1 MKLIKYMTRW
11 QLSTPILAIVPYFLM
26 GYDISNFW
34 ITAIISNIIGSLI
47 FYKVDEYIFQSVK
60 AIDYQAKYYEL
71 SEIHDNLQDEY
82 LVHLTKELNK
92 LKDETSI

>member
-1 MKLIKYMTRW
+1 MKLIKYMARW

-26 GYDISNFW
+26 KYDISNFW

-47 FYKVDEYIFQSVK
+47 FYKVDKYIFQSVK

-71 SEIHDNLQDEY
+71 YEIHDNLQDEY
-82 LVHLTKELNK
+82 LAHLTKELNK
-92 LKDETSI
+92 LKDEIGF